1 MNISSASGG
10 IVFVVL
16 AAVWLIIAV
25 PGMRERGLFR
35 ESGRSQRRQERIAGA
50 AARER
55 RVTAAPRSAR
65 KSDIEQWQRDL
76 EVFAA
81 EQDKNRYVAVDP
93 RAWSPLSLPA
103 PQTGRNF
110 GELEQVQFA
119 EVHSFEAAQDGAGRV
134 DEPIEW
140 DASTIDEILRRR
152 RANG

>member
-16 AAVWLIIAV
+16 AAVWLIVAV

-35 ESGRSQRRQERIAGA
+35 ENTRSQRRQARISDA

-55 RVTAAPRSAR
+55 RVTAAPRSASR
-65 KSDIEQWQRDL
+65 SDVEQWQREL
-76 EVFAA
+76 EAFAA
-81 EQDKNRYVAVDP
+81 QQDKNLYVPVDP
-93 RAWSPLSLPA
+93 RAWSPMALPS
-103 PQTGRNF
+103 PQTGRNL
-110 GELEQVQFA
+110 GELEQVEFA
-119 EVHSFEAAQDGAGRV
+119 DVHSLEAARAEAQLA
-134 DEPIEW
+134 EAPIEW